1 MTETNTVDTH
11 PVDTVIVGAGV
22 TGLTAALRLTEAGQ
36 NVLVLEARDR
46 VGGRLRT
53 ETHDGAH
60 FEIGGQWISPDQGAL
75 IEMVDELGLDTYSRF
90 REGESLYIDAQKS
103 AKRFTGE
110 VLPVSDRTNAEIDR
124 LISILDKLA
133 ADMDPDRP
141 WEHPQADELDQVTF
155 GQWLEAQTDDVEARD
170 NIALYIGPAMIT
182 KPVWSFSALTA
193 VLMCASAGSFSHLV
207 DADFILDKRVVGGL
221 SSVPAALAAKLG
233 DTVRLNADVTHI
245 RQDADGVVVTVDGQE
260 IAARRVILALPPTH
274 VRRIR
279 ITPDLPWQHRS
290 GREHQSFGLVI
301 KVQAEYD
308 TPFWREAGLSGTG
321 FGPYEVV
328 HEVYDNTW
336 ADTEREDG
344 GMLVAFVSGL
354 HADEVGRLSEDERR
368 ERILAGLATYF
379 GERALT
385 PRVYK
390 ESDWQH
396 QELTGGAYATSFDV
410 GSMTRYGHTL
420 REPVGRIHFGSS
432 DVAGLGFQ
440 HVDGA
445 IRMGSL
451 LARTILEGD
460 QA

>member
-1 MTETNTVDTH
+1 MPVIGMVDG
-11 PVDTVIVGAGV
+11 DDIA
-22 TGLTAALRLTEAGQ
+22 AGQ
-36 NVLVLEARDR
+36 
-46 VGGRLRT
+46 
-53 ETHDGAH
+53 
-60 FEIGGQWISPDQGAL
+60 
-75 IEMVDELGLDTYSRF
+75 
-90 REGESLYIDAQKS
+90 
-103 AKRFTGE
+103 
-110 VLPVSDRTNAEIDR
+110 
-124 LISILDKLA
+124 
-133 ADMDPDRP
+133 
-141 WEHPQADELDQVTF
+141 
-155 GQWLEAQTDDVEARD
+155 
-170 NIALYIGPAMIT
+170 
-182 KPVWSFSALTA
+182 
-193 VLMCASAGSFSHLV
+193 
-207 DADFILDKRVVGGL
+207 
-221 SSVPAALAAKLG
+221 
-233 DTVRLNADVTHI
+233 
-245 RQDADGVVVTVDGQE
+245 
-260 IAARRVILALPPTH
+260 VILALPPTH

-290 GREHQSFGLVI
+290 GREHQSFGLVV

-308 TPFWREAGLSGTG
+308 TPFWRESGLSGTG
-321 FGPYEVV
+321 FGPYELV

-336 ADTEREDG
+336 ASGAGEDGG

-368 ERILAGLATYF
+368 ARILDGLAVYF
-379 GERALT
+379 GDAARH
-385 PRVYK
+385 PRVYR

>member
-1 MTETNTVDTH
+1 MTRTGTTTY
-11 PVDTVIVGAGV
+11 DTVVVGAGV
-22 TGLTAALRLTEAGQ
+22 TGLTAALRLAEAGQ
-36 NVLVLEARDR
+36 RVLVLEARDR

-60 FEIGGQWISPDQGAL
+60 FEIGGQWISPDQTAL
-75 IEMVDELGLDTYSRF
+75 IEMVDELDLDTYSRF
-90 REGESLYIDAQKS
+90 REGDSLYIAADKS
-103 AKRFTGE
+103 ARRFTGE
-110 VLPVSDRTNAEIDR
+110 VLPVSEQTNAEIDR
-124 LISILDKLA
+124 LVTILDKLA

-141 WEHPQADELDQVTF
+141 WEHPMADELDRVTF
-155 GQWLEAQTDDVEARD
+155 GQWLEGQTSDLEARD

-193 VLMCASAGSFSHLV
+193 VLMCASAGSFTHLV

-221 SSVPAALAAKLG
+221 SSVPAALGAKLSG
-233 DTVRLNADVTHI
+233 KIRLSADVTHV
-245 RQDADGVVVTVDGQE
+245 RQDADGVVVTVDGE
-260 IAARRVILALPPTH
+260 DIAADRVILALPPTH

-308 TPFWREAGLSGTG
+308 TPFWRESGLSGTG
-321 FGPYEVV
+321 FAPYEPV

-336 ADTEREDG
+336 ARGAGEDGG

-368 ERILAGLATYF
+368 TRILSGLATYF
-379 GERALT
+379 GDRALQ
-385 PRVYK
+385 PRVYQ

-445 IRMGSL
+445 VRMGSL
-451 LARTILEGD
+451 LARTILEGE

>member
-1 MTETNTVDTH
+1 MTETKT
-11 PVDTVIVGAGV
+11 VDTVIVGAGV

-36 NVLVLEARDR
+36 DVLVLEARDR

-60 FEIGGQWISPDQGAL
+60 FEIGGQWISPDQTAL

-90 REGESLYIDAQKS
+90 REGESLYIDAERN

-110 VLPVSDRTNAEIDR
+110 VLPVGEQTNAEIDR

-133 ADMDPDRP
+133 ADMDADRP
-141 WEHPQADELDQVTF
+141 WEHPQAAELDQVTF

-193 VLMCASAGSFSHLV
+193 VLMCASAGSFTHLV

-221 SSVPAALAAKLG
+221 ASVPAALAAKLTG
-233 DTVRLNADVTHI
+233 KVRLNADVTHV
-245 RQDADGVVVTVDGQE
+245 RQDADGVVVTVDGE
-260 IAARRVILALPPTH
+260 DIAAGQVILALPPTH

-290 GREHQSFGLVI
+290 GREHQSFGLVV

-308 TPFWREAGLSGTG
+308 TPFWRESGLSGTG
-321 FGPYEVV
+321 FGPYELV

-336 ADTEREDG
+336 ASGAGEDGG

-368 ERILAGLATYF
+368 ARILDGLAVYF
-379 GERALT
+379 GDAARH
-385 PRVYK
+385 PRVYR

>member
-1 MTETNTVDTH
+1 MTPAGTTTYDTI
-11 PVDTVIVGAGV
+11 IVGAGV
-22 TGLTAALRLTEAGQ
+22 TGLTAARRLTEAGQ

-60 FEIGGQWISPDQGAL
+60 FEIGGQWVSPDQTAL
-75 IEMVDELGLDTYSRF
+75 IALVDELGLDTYSRF
-90 REGESLYIDAQKS
+90 REGDSLYIAADKT

-110 VLPVSDRTNAEIDR
+110 TLPVSEQTNAEIDR
-124 LISILDKLA
+124 LIEILDKLA

-141 WEHPQADELDQVTF
+141 WEHPQAAELDQVTF
-155 GQWLEAQTDDVEARD
+155 GQWLEARTDDLEARD

-182 KPVWSFSALTA
+182 KPVWSFSVLTA

-207 DADFILDKRVVGGL
+207 NADFILDKRVVGGL
-221 SSVPAALAAKLG
+221 SSVPAALAAELG
-233 DTVRLNADVTHI
+233 DKVRLNADVTHV
-245 RQDADGVVVTVDGQE
+245 RQDANGVVVTVDGEE
-260 IAARRVILALPPTH
+260 IAADRVILALPPTH

-279 ITPDLPWQHRS
+279 ITPDLPWEHRS

-301 KVQAEYD
+301 KAQAEYD
-308 TPFWREAGLSGTG
+308 APFWRESGLSGTG
-321 FGPYEVV
+321 FGPYEIV

-336 ADTEREDG
+336 AGGAGEDGG

-354 HADEVGRLSEDERR
+354 NADEVGRLTEDERR
-368 ERILAGLATYF
+368 ARILSGLAAYF
-379 GERALT
+379 GERALH
-385 PRVYK
+385 PRAYK

-445 IRMGSL
+445 VRMGSL
-451 LARTILEGD
+451 LARTILQGD
-460 QA
+460 HA